1 MGYKLKTKK
10 SAVRRFWKSTA
21 TGKIR
26 RGIKGHGHFLSKKGQ
41 GARALQGTA
50 IVDDNNF
57 DMVDRLLPYRNA
69 KRKRT
74 KALRRALQRAT
85 TATSSAAK
93 SSK

>member
-21 TGKIR
+21 SGKIR

-41 GARALQGTA
+41 GAHALQGTE
-50 IVDDNNF
+50 IVDNNNF
-57 DMVDRLLPYRNA
+57 AVVDKLLPYA

-74 KALRRALQRAT
+74 KALKRAMRREAAANAT
-85 TATSSAAK
+85 AK
-93 SSK
+93 

>member
-21 TGKIR
+21 RGKIR

-41 GARALQGTA
+41 DAHKLQGTA

-57 DMVDRLLPYRNA
+57 AVVDKLLPYRNA

-74 KALRRALQRAT
+74 KALKRAMRREAAANAT
-85 TATSSAAK
+85 A
-93 SSK
+93 SK

>member
-21 TGKIR
+21 RGKIR

-41 GARALQGTA
+41 GAHKLQGTA
-50 IVDDNNF
+50 TVDNNNF
-57 DMVDRLLPYRNA
+57 DVVDRLLPYRNA

-74 KALRRALQRAT
+74 KALKRAMRREAAAT
-85 TATSSAAK
+85 TSA
-93 SSK
+93 SK